1 RSNWHLYAKAAEGAS
16 RARLLNLLGEHHA
29 IALNAHIHKYNLLVR
44 ETPRGRFLQLAMC
57 SVLPRPQ
64 VEPQLT
70 LSAVQEYTPDQI
82 KVEPDFSP
90 ANEVE
95 RRALLQAEAQFV
107 RQFEYGDAPGYAV
120 ITVDESRVTANLYAG
135 AAREPWR
142 RLDLSALLA
151 EK

>member
-1 RSNWHLYAKAAEGAS
+1 
-16 RARLLNLLGEHHA
+16 
-29 IALNAHIHKYNLLVR
+29 VR

-64 VEPQLT
+64 VEPRLT
-70 LSAVQEYTPDQI
+70 LAGVHEYTPDQI

-90 ANEVE
+90 ANQAE
-95 RRALLQAEAQFV
+95 RRALLRAESQFV
-107 RQFEYGDAPGYAV
+107 REFEYGDAPGYAV
-120 ITVDESRVTANLYAG
+120 INVDGARVEARLYAG